1 MNNNIIRS
9 KLKSVISESKLNKL
23 GKELEF
29 TKRQRDVCAFN
40 MINALIASMGEG
52 KSKSLADLSRDFNSL
67 TGHDLAPKPYH
78 NQLKKSA
85 LEKVLRQVTS
95 NALSKWVRSC
105 YEYKK
110 MYKKYFTEILLHDG
124 STLSLHKGL
133 KDEFPGRFTATSP
146 AAIELHVSMNL
157 MSNSV
162 DSVTISAD
170 KESER
175 QFLPDAKNLAQTL
188 LMADAGYFDKSYIKE
203 LNDNDGFFIIRAAL
217 TINPTVVSG
226 IRCDN
231 KPLKFKQGTKLKDI
245 KDKLPKRKS
254 FELSIQWD
262 NQDYRLIGFWIA
274 DKKKYSYI
282 ITNLPAADFDLK
294 EVGQLYR
301 LRWQIELLFKEW
313 KSHNQLKKFNTQNP
327 TIVYSLVWVSLLAL
341 TLKRLLSGY
350 VEEKFQIV
358 LSPLTVSKTTQ
369 GWWYPLFQAILDKS
383 QKRILSALAI
393 GGDILRRNAKLSSS
407 HLKRDR
413 NTGKFQFLI
422 QPIAGFK

>member
-110 MYKKYFTEILLHDG
+110 MYHKYFTEILLHDG

-175 QFLPDAKNLAQTL
+175 QFLPDAKTLAQTL

-282 ITNLPAADFDLK
+282 ITNLPAVDFDLK

-393 GGDILRRNAKLSSS
+393 GGDILRRNARLSSS